1 MASHQI
7 EEVVEVKCPSD
18 FRLRDYVL
26 GQDLFMLLG
35 FDDYMLQGN
44 WWGEINIIEDLMV
57 EFKVKC
63 EKGDTYNVTRA
74 NFLEDAFNEVKFRE

>member
-1 MASHQI
+1 MFVNLLNGTGAKLSRVGRKSARSRKRIRESMASHQI

-26 GQDLFMLLG
+26 GQDLFMLRG

-44 WWGEINIIEDLMV
+44 W
-57 EFKVKC
+57 
-63 EKGDTYNVTRA
+63 
-74 NFLEDAFNEVKFRE
+74 